1 MYANDFVNVETSP
14 KKIVH
19 DTIEVDLI
27 FGYTTD
33 TSPEL
38 GQGRAGC
45 LQCLGESRRIT
56 NQHQFVTHVGSHHW
70 TCRSDQ
76 QIRGRRLLHVA
87 QARFAGV
94 DSVSAKGGPDSSC
107 WGNAGPALDQL
118 SIHKLSTVIKP
129 PATQNIYKNKYIS
142 MPSQVICEFTPPK
155 PWLVDRSSVL
165 SIWNLWLLVA
175 NLQGPIL
182 LANSSACFFS
192 AD

>member
-1 MYANDFVNVETSP
+1 MLLVRQNDEVLVMGHKKKIAEFRGWGLKDRNLCFDMYANDFVNVETSP

-45 LQCLGESRRIT
+45 LQCLGESRRIP

-87 QARFAGV
+87 QARLRVLTPYQPKVARTRPAG
-94 DSVSAKGGPDSSC
+94 AM
-107 WGNAGPALDQL
+107 LDQ
-118 SIHKLSTVIKP
+118 
-129 PATQNIYKNKYIS
+129 
-142 MPSQVICEFTPPK
+142 
-155 PWLVDRSSVL
+155 R
-165 SIWNLWLLVA
+165 
-175 NLQGPIL
+175 
-182 LANSSACFFS
+182 
-192 AD
+192 